1 MTPQFLRFQ
10 NTCLN
15 TIFAGLQFLQFHCDQ
30 SETIS
35 TEYNFNR
42 RAERASE
49 IFKGYIKAET
59 GKLSKKRP
67 PGSTNLGREKMR
79 IISTK
84 EQFLRFRN

>member
-49 IFKGYIKAET
+49 KNRGILRRKRESCQKNDLRGAQIWAGKTKIIKT
-59 GKLSKKRP
+59 
-67 PGSTNLGREKMR
+67 
-79 IISTK
+79 
-84 EQFLRFRN
+84 